1 MPDLVLLVDDWK
13 EPLEEGGFRKRVKGE
28 MFSAVQEVADWLV
41 RSGGAKLAD
50 GTETVTV
57 TDEPSA
63 DTQAD
68 SVTDDTATTEEA
80 ESDESDESDNTTSGL
95 PKKAAKIEDWQQAA
109 EERGIDSR
117 GMTKPQLIKAVEDYE
132 AKNS

>member
-28 MFSAVQEVADWLV
+28 LFSAVQETADWLV

-63 DTQAD
+63 DTQED
-68 SVTDDTATTEEA
+68 SITDDTTTDEA
-80 ESDESDESDNTTSGL
+80 ESDDSDSSTSGL

-132 AKNS
+132 AKNNS

>member
-28 MFSAVQEVADWLV
+28 LFSAVQETADWLV
-41 RSGGAKLAD
+41 RSGGAKLVD

-57 TDEPSA
+57 TDETSA

-68 SVTDDTATTEEA
+68 SVTDDTTTEEA
-80 ESDESDESDNTTSGL
+80 ESDDSDSSTSGL

-132 AKNS
+132 AKNNS

>member
-28 MFSAVQEVADWLV
+28 LFSAVQETADWLV

-63 DTQAD
+63 DAQAD
-68 SVTDDTATTEEA
+68 SVTDDTTTEEV
-80 ESDESDESDNTTSGL
+80 ESDDSDSSTSGL

-132 AKNS
+132 AKNNG

>member
-28 MFSAVQEVADWLV
+28 LFSAVQEVADWLV

-63 DTQAD
+63 DVQAD
-68 SVTDDTATTEEA
+68 SVTDDTTTEEV
-80 ESDESDESDNTTSGL
+80 ESDELDSSTSGL

-132 AKNS
+132 AKNNS

>member
-1 MPDLVLLVDDWK
+1 MPDLMLLVDEWK

-28 MFSAVQEVADWLV
+28 LFSAVQEVADWLV

-63 DTQAD
+63 DAQAD
-68 SVTDDTATTEEA
+68 SVTDDTATEEV
-80 ESDESDESDNTTSGL
+80 ESDDSDSSTSGL

-132 AKNS
+132 AKNNG

>member
-28 MFSAVQEVADWLV
+28 LFSAVQEVADWLV

-68 SVTDDTATTEEA
+68 SVTDDTTTEEV
-80 ESDESDESDNTTSGL
+80 ESDESDSSTSGL

-132 AKNS
+132 AKNNS

>member
-28 MFSAVQEVADWLV
+28 LFSAVQEVADWLV
-41 RSGGAKLAD
+41 RSGGAKLVD

-57 TDEPSA
+57 TDEPIA

-68 SVTDDTATTEEA
+68 SVIDDTTTEEV
-80 ESDESDESDNTTSGL
+80 ESDDSDSSTSGL

-132 AKNS
+132 AKNNS

>member
-28 MFSAVQEVADWLV
+28 LFSAVQETADWLV

-57 TDEPSA
+57 TDEPGA
-63 DTQAD
+63 DAQAD
-68 SVTDDTATTEEA
+68 SVTDDTTTDEA
-80 ESDESDESDNTTSGL
+80 ESDESDSSTSGL

-132 AKNS
+132 AKNNG

>member
-13 EPLEEGGFRKRVKGE
+13 EPLEEGGFRRRVKGE
-28 MFSAVQEVADWLV
+28 LFSAVQEVADWLV

-68 SVTDDTATTEEA
+68 SVTDDTVTTEEA
-80 ESDESDESDNTTSGL
+80 ESDDSDSSTSGL

-132 AKNS
+132 AKNNG

>member
-28 MFSAVQEVADWLV
+28 LFSAVQETADWLV

-63 DTQAD
+63 DAQAD
-68 SVTDDTATTEEA
+68 SVTDDTTAEES
-80 ESDESDESDNTTSGL
+80 ETDDSDSATSGL

>member
-1 MPDLVLLVDDWK
+1 MPDLMLLVDEWK

-28 MFSAVQEVADWLV
+28 LFSAVQEVADWLV
-41 RSGGAKLAD
+41 QSGGAKLAD

-68 SVTDDTATTEEA
+68 SVTDDTTTEEV
-80 ESDESDESDNTTSGL
+80 ESDDSDSSTSGL

-132 AKNS
+132 AKNNS

>member
-28 MFSAVQEVADWLV
+28 LFSAVQEVADWLV

-63 DTQAD
+63 DTQVD
-68 SVTDDTATTEEA
+68 SVTDDTTTEEV
-80 ESDESDESDNTTSGL
+80 ESDESDSSTSGL

-132 AKNS
+132 AKNNG

>member
-1 MPDLVLLVDDWK
+1 MPDLMLLVDEWK

-28 MFSAVQEVADWLV
+28 LFSAVQETADWLV

-63 DTQAD
+63 DAQAD
-68 SVTDDTATTEEA
+68 SVTDDTTTEEA
-80 ESDESDESDNTTSGL
+80 ESDDSDSSISGL

-132 AKNS
+132 AKNNG

>member
-28 MFSAVQEVADWLV
+28 LFSAVQEVADWLV

-57 TDEPSA
+57 TDESSA
-63 DTQAD
+63 DAQAD
-68 SVTDDTATTEEA
+68 SVTDDTTIAAEES
-80 ESDESDESDNTTSGL
+80 ETDDSDSSISGL

>member
-28 MFSAVQEVADWLV
+28 LFSAVQEVADWLV

-50 GTETVTV
+50 GTETITV

-63 DTQAD
+63 DAQAD
-68 SVTDDTATTEEA
+68 SVTDDTTTEEA
-80 ESDESDESDNTTSGL
+80 ESDESDNTTSGL

-132 AKNS
+132 AKNNG

>member
-13 EPLEEGGFRKRVKGE
+13 EPLEEGGFRKRIKGE
-28 MFSAVQEVADWLV
+28 LFSAVQEVADWLV

-63 DTQAD
+63 DTDTQAD
-68 SVTDDTATTEEA
+68 SVTDDTTTAEEA
-80 ESDESDESDNTTSGL
+80 ESDESDNTTSGL

-132 AKNS
+132 AKNNG

>member
-28 MFSAVQEVADWLV
+28 LFSAVQEVADWLV

-63 DTQAD
+63 DAQVD
-68 SVTDDTATTEEA
+68 SVTDDTATEEV
-80 ESDESDESDNTTSGL
+80 ESDDSDSSTSGL

-132 AKNS
+132 AKNNS

>member
-28 MFSAVQEVADWLV
+28 LFSAVQETADWLV

-68 SVTDDTATTEEA
+68 SVTDDTTTEES
-80 ESDESDESDNTTSGL
+80 ETDDSDSSTSGL

-132 AKNS
+132 AKNNG

>member
-1 MPDLVLLVDDWK
+1 MPDLVLLVDEWK

-28 MFSAVQEVADWLV
+28 LFSAVQEVADWLV
-41 RSGGAKLAD
+41 RSGGAKLFD

-63 DTQAD
+63 EAQVD
-68 SVTDDTATTEEA
+68 SVTDDTTTEEV
-80 ESDESDESDNTTSGL
+80 ESDESDSSTSGL

-132 AKNS
+132 AKNNS

>member
-28 MFSAVQEVADWLV
+28 LFSAVQEVADWLV

-63 DTQAD
+63 DAQAD
-68 SVTDDTATTEEA
+68 SVTDDTTTEEA
-80 ESDESDESDNTTSGL
+80 ESDESDNTTSGL

-132 AKNS
+132 AKNNG

>member
-28 MFSAVQEVADWLV
+28 LFSAVQEVADWLV

-63 DTQAD
+63 DVQAD
-68 SVTDDTATTEEA
+68 SVTDDTTTEEV
-80 ESDESDESDNTTSGL
+80 ESDESDSSTSGL

-132 AKNS
+132 AKNNG

>member
-28 MFSAVQEVADWLV
+28 LFSAVQEVADWLV
-41 RSGGAKLAD
+41 RSDGAELAD

-63 DTQAD
+63 DVQAD
-68 SVTDDTATTEEA
+68 SVTDDTTTEEV
-80 ESDESDESDNTTSGL
+80 ESDDSDSSTSGL

-132 AKNS
+132 AKNNG

>member
-28 MFSAVQEVADWLV
+28 LFSAVQETADWLV

-63 DTQAD
+63 DAQAD
-68 SVTDDTATTEEA
+68 SVTDDTTTEEV
-80 ESDESDESDNTTSGL
+80 ESDESDNTTSGL

-132 AKNS
+132 AKNNG